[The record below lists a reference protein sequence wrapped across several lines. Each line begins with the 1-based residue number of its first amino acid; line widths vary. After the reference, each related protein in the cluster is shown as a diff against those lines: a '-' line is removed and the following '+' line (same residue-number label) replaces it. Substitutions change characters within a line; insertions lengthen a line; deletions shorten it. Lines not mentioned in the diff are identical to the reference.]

1 VSQVP
6 KKFVVQQHTTAD
18 SVHWDLM
25 LESGDRLQTWRLR
38 INPNE
43 IINKPTEAVK
53 IFDHTLKFLTYEG
66 PVNEGKGRVQ
76 IADVGTYEI
85 TSQTDDQIEINLT
98 GRILKGKFTM
108 TCIKDDKCQFSKNR
122 Q

>member
-1 VSQVP
+1 
-6 KKFVVQQHTTAD
+6 
-18 SVHWDLM
+18 M